1 MKAEDFL
8 KYCIEEAKGF
18 GLIRVEEETA
28 RKKKNAVIRK
38 NLENKK
44 DNIPYFGFINYT
56 EAPQG
61 PYSDF
66 SLVFFPSSDEPEKFL
81 MSIGVGSEGFRNDYD
96 LALLPGLR
104 RLFLKLLPSSDQYY
118 PFCKQ
123 KFNDIESSLDFSKVE
138 KEAQLNLYKYKNVL
152 QIGCLI
158 DPDNSDDIKLG
169 QAWIAQYADIRKW
182 ATTQGQQKSLNKA
195 IEDGRKLVLKINEG
209 EEACSHK
216 EEVQKLLQSKRFVVI
231 QGAPG
236 VGKTYLAEEIGRD
249 YYQKVFFTQ
258 FYAETTY
265 SDFVY
270 CILPVLGK
278 DKNVQYE
285 EKFGILCE
293 AIRFAFENPKQD
305 VLLII
310 DEINRANLA
319 NVLGPVFYLFE
330 ATRDESNANSIKI
343 GSREISAIPNNLKVL
358 ATMNTADRSLAVV
371 DFALR
376 RRFAWYTIAPEILE
390 GTSEEG
396 MELFTEISR
405 IFEKYAT
412 DSELNLQPGG
422 SYFKT
427 NGKED
432 LTTKIRYELFPLIK
446 EYLEQGLLVPA
457 VNDFNDLFYRK
468 IHKNLFE

>member
-1 MKAEDFL
+1 M
-8 KYCIEEAKGF
+8 
-18 GLIRVEEETA
+18 
-28 RKKKNAVIRK
+28 
-38 NLENKK
+38 
-44 DNIPYFGFINYT
+44 
-56 EAPQG
+56 
-61 PYSDF
+61 
-66 SLVFFPSSDEPEKFL
+66 
-81 MSIGVGSEGFRNDYD
+81 
-96 LALLPGLR
+96 
-104 RLFLKLLPSSDQYY
+104 
-118 PFCKQ
+118 
-123 KFNDIESSLDFSKVE
+123 
-138 KEAQLNLYKYKNVL
+138 
-152 QIGCLI
+152 
-158 DPDNSDDIKLG
+158 
-169 QAWIAQYADIRKW
+169 
-182 ATTQGQQKSLNKA
+182 
-195 IEDGRKLVLKINEG
+195 
-209 EEACSHK
+209 
-216 EEVQKLLQSKRFVVI
+216 QKLLQSKRFVVI

-258 FYAETTY
+258 FHAETTY